1 MVDSMA
7 TGEKKTRTRK
17 KQVLVTL
24 SDKQLKQAE
33 KVIAES
39 LKDNPEL
46 FNLPESRY
54 TVDGLVD
61 FFVQSLEGSRKIL
74 PKEKRRY
81 VIYLRKS
88 TDDERKQVRSIDD
101 QRKECLD
108 LAKRLG
114 IHVRPGHSKAKI
126 NRGKTR
132 VKASKRYV
140 LEVSELPS

>member
-1 MVDSMA
+1 MA
-7 TGEKKTRTRK
+7 TGDKKTKSYTR
-17 KQVLVTL
+17 QELVPL
-24 SDKQLKQAE
+24 SDEQLKQAE
-33 KVIAES
+33 QVVADR

-54 TVDGLVD
+54 TVDSLVD
-61 FFVQSLEGSRKIL
+61 FFVQSLEGSRKML

-140 LEVSELPS
+140 LEVSELSS

>member
-1 MVDSMA
+1 MA
-7 TGEKKTRTRK
+7 TGDKKTKSYTR
-17 KQVLVTL
+17 QELVPL
-24 SDKQLKQAE
+24 SDEQLKQAE
-33 KVIAES
+33 QVVADR

-54 TVDGLVD
+54 TVDSLVD

-74 PKEKRRY
+74 PKEKRLY

-140 LEVSELPS
+140 LEVSDLSS

>member
-1 MVDSMA
+1 MA
-7 TGEKKTRTRK
+7 TGDKKTRTRK
-17 KQVLVTL
+17 KQVLVPL
-24 SDKQLKQAE
+24 NDKQLKQAE
-33 KVIAES
+33 KVVAES

-61 FFVQSLEGSRKIL
+61 FFVQSMEGSRKIL

-101 QRKECLD
+101 QRKS
-108 LAKRLG
+108 A
-114 IHVRPGHSKAKI
+114 
-126 NRGKTR
+126 
-132 VKASKRYV
+132 
-140 LEVSELPS
+140 

>member
-1 MVDSMA
+1 MA
-7 TGEKKTRTRK
+7 TGDKKTKSYTR
-17 KQVLVTL
+17 QELVPL
-24 SDKQLKQAE
+24 SDEQLKQAE
-33 KVIAES
+33 QVVADR

-46 FNLPESRY
+46 FNLSESRY
-54 TVDGLVD
+54 TVDSLVD

-114 IHVRPGHSKAKI
+114 IHVQPGHSKAKI

-132 VKASKRYV
+132 VQVSKRHV

>member
-1 MVDSMA
+1 MA
-7 TGEKKTRTRK
+7 TGDKKTKSYTR
-17 KQVLVTL
+17 QELVPL
-24 SDKQLKQAE
+24 SDEQLKQAE
-33 KVIAES
+33 QVVADR

-61 FFVQSLEGSRKIL
+61 FFVRSMEGSRKIL

-132 VKASKRYV
+132 VQVSKRHV